1 MSPDEAGFWDGDV
14 FKFHEP
20 LQVGDKILHSVSFV
34 DYEEADGITR
44 EDVLSALLNPAKLV
58 WADESLDPDVG

>member
-1 MSPDEAGFWDGDV
+1 MTPNEAGFWDGDV

-44 EDVLSALLNPAKLV
+44 EDVLSALLNPVKLV
-58 WADESLDPDVG
+58 WADDPDAG